1 MMRRARFF
9 AFLLLA
15 LASSGSAQAQSGSAE
30 GLYAAGRNAIQRENY
45 ALAIRAFNELLA
57 LPANPHSRDAL
68 ELLALAYERRGD
80 TARARAEYE
89 KYLARYPQGE
99 DTARVRQRLAALRA
113 APAPEALRAPAQPAQ
128 GSRLTTFGSVSQFY
142 YRGNSRIETQPVV
155 ANAFDATTLSLTDQS
170 ALVTNLDLNAR
181 LSTEAHDNRL
191 VFRDTLLQNFV
202 EGQDDRNRLTA
213 AYYDYRYKPADL
225 SARLG
230 RQPGYSGGVL
240 GRFDGALLGWGAT
253 PRWRLNAVAGEPVS
267 LPGSGIESK
276 QRFHGL
282 STDLGPFG
290 GRWGGTLYVVRQS
303 VDHIADREAA
313 GMELRYLAPQG
324 SFVSL
329 LDYDTLYRET
339 NIAMAQAS
347 WQSAR
352 KTTYTF
358 LLDRRRTPSLQTAT
372 AVIGE
377 ATTSIDALRALYGE
391 EELRRRARALT
402 ATASMGSAGFVHPVS
417 AAWQLGADYR
427 VIRISATE
435 GTNNAP
441 ATPGTGNVHTVSAQ
455 AIGTGLVA
463 RRDVTALTA
472 SRVAADTYRGAALG
486 VNCRVPVGE
495 AWLFGGSVLLY
506 AQDNDNG
513 STAKRVLATLRTEY
527 RWRANVTLE
536 AEVGLDD
543 TRSRGEFAQESFD
556 RNFFSLGYRWDF

>member
-1 MMRRARFF
+1 MMRRACVF
-9 AFLLLA
+9 ALLLLA
-15 LASSGSAQAQSGSAE
+15 FSSSESARAQSASAE
-30 GLYAAGRNAIQRENY
+30 ALYAAGRNQIQRENY
-45 ALAIRAFNELLA
+45 ALAISAFNELLA
-57 LPANPHSRDAL
+57 LPENPHSRDAL

-99 DTARVRQRLAALRA
+99 DAARVRQRLAALRA
-113 APAPEALRAPAQPAQ
+113 APPPEALRAPAQRSQ
-128 GSRLTTFGSVSQFY
+128 GSRLNTFGSLSQFY

-191 VFRDTLLQNFV
+191 VFRDTLLQNFT

-240 GRFDGALLGWGAT
+240 GRFDGALLRWGVT
-253 PRWRLNAVAGEPVS
+253 PRWRLNAVAGEPVT
-267 LPGSGIESK
+267 LPGFGIESK
-276 QRFHGL
+276 QRFHGV
-282 STDLGPFG
+282 STELGPFRE
-290 GRWGGTLYVVRQS
+290 RWGGNLYVVRQT
-303 VDHIADREAA
+303 VDGIADREAA

-324 SFVSL
+324 SFISL

-358 LLDRRRTPSLQTAT
+358 LLDRRRTPNLQTAT

-377 ATTSIDALRALYGE
+377 ATTSVSALRELYGE

-402 ATASMGSAGFVHPVS
+402 ATATMGSAGFAHPVS
-417 AAWQLGADYR
+417 ARWQLGADYR
-427 VIRISATE
+427 VMRISATE

-441 ATPGTGNVHTVSAQ
+441 ATPGTGNVHTLGGQ
-455 AIGTGLVA
+455 AIGTGLFS
-463 RRDVTALTA
+463 RRDVTAITV
-472 SRVAADTYRGAALG
+472 SQVAADAYQGTAFGI
-486 VNCRVPVGE
+486 NTRVPFGE
-495 AWLFGGSVLLY
+495 AWMLGGSLLLY

-513 STAKRVLATLRTEY
+513 STAKRVFATLRTEY
-527 RWRANVTLE
+527 RWKANVTLE
-536 AEVGLDD
+536 GEVGIDD
-543 TRSRGEFAQESFD
+543 TRSRGEFAQETFD
-556 RNFFSLGYRWDF
+556 RSFFSLGYRWDF